1 MADTCVCFHLSVL
14 VSSVFAFLLIINR
27 KAEYVAMCDMILLST
42 IKLSDNSTNLFVQS
56 ASELVANDVPVCL
69 LELAE
74 VIE

>member
-1 MADTCVCFHLSVL
+1 M
-14 VSSVFAFLLIINR
+14 FAFLLIINR

-42 IKLSDNSTNLFVQS
+42 IKLSDNSTNLFVQL
-56 ASELVANDVPVCL
+56 ASELVANYVPVCL